1 MNKKALIR
9 NMIANIM
16 CFVLNTV
23 ISFALTTYIINGIDG
38 DVYQFVSMANSFTNY
53 VTIITVALNSMAVRY
68 IMISMERKPEDAK
81 KFYNSVIVANM
92 ILAAILV
99 LPSALVVAFCD
110 SFLKISPA
118 FVVDVK
124 INFALIFLN
133 FIANLV
139 FSTTGQVYYLTNK
152 LYLNSLRTME
162 STIIR
167 AVVMFLLFWLCG
179 DHIYFVAIASI
190 VATVYLTIF
199 NIYYRRKLLPEFR
212 FDPKQYEWKKIKTLI
227 SSGIWN
233 SVTKLSQVLTAEM
246 DVLLTNMFID
256 KENAEVMAA
265 SKTLPN
271 VVAAFQVSVAS
282 IFTPNLTEI
291 YAKEDKEGLKN
302 AVKSAMRIMTVF
314 TSIPNAMLVALGMGL
329 YSLWLPD
336 IPTKTIYILAV
347 ITATNSVVTGILQ
360 PIYSIFTI
368 TNKVKQNSIAMTI
381 YGVWSV
387 VTTLLMLK
395 YTSLGIYAIAGV
407 SQIGSIVLAFIFH
420 LPQGSKALE
429 LKKTTFLPEVFISV
443 VSFLILSAVGYGIT
457 LLVPANNWGNLF
469 LCAVFTGLVGL
480 FINGYLVL
488 NKEQRTM
495 IIGKVLRKS

>member
-68 IMISMERKPEDAK
+68 IMISMERKPEDAH

-99 LPSALVVAFCD
+99 LPSALVVVFCD
-110 SFLKISPA
+110 SFLKIAPA
-118 FVVDVK
+118 FVADVK
-124 INFALIFLN
+124 INFALIFIN
-133 FIANLV
+133 FIANLI

-152 LYLNSLRTME
+152 LYINSLRTME
-162 STIIR
+162 ATILR
-167 AVVMFLLFWLCG
+167 AVVMFVLFWLCG

-190 VATVYLTIF
+190 VSTVYLTIA

-212 FDPKQYEWKKIKTLI
+212 FNPKEYEWKKIKTLI

-233 SVTKLSQVLTAEM
+233 SVTKLSQVLTAEI
-246 DVLLTNMFID
+246 DVLLTNMFIN

-271 VVAAFQVSVAS
+271 VIAAFQVSVAS

-291 YAKEDKEGLKN
+291 YAKEDKDGLKN
-302 AVKSAMRIMTVF
+302 AVKSAMRIMCVF
-314 TSIPNAMLVALGMGL
+314 TSIPNAMLIALGMGL
-329 YSLWLPD
+329 YSLWLPN

-347 ITATNSVVTGILQ
+347 ITAVNSVVTGILQ

-381 YGVWSV
+381 YGIWSV
-387 VTTLLMLK
+387 ITTLILLK
-395 YTSLGIYAIAGV
+395 CTNLGIYAIAGV
-407 SQIGSIVLAFIFH
+407 SQLGSIVLAMIFH

-429 LKKTTFLPEVFISV
+429 LKKSTFVPEIIISV
-443 VSFLILSAVGYGIT
+443 ISFVSLSAIGYGMTILLPLNSWLN
-457 LLVPANNWGNLF
+457 LLV
-469 LCAVFTGLVGL
+469 CAVLMGLVGL
-480 FINGYLVL
+480 LLNGYLVL
-488 NKEQRTM
+488 NKEQRKM